1 MKEVRIFRQEKKRRK
16 FNVEY
21 VDLELVLW
29 SLASKDTTLPS
40 IPRRQI
46 VVQPTQLART
56 PLSTHL
62 ARTPSTVVDMAR
74 MPGLARSPN
83 FPGKDGGGDGG
94 SLRRGGRSSDD

>member
-56 PLSTHL
+56 PLVGTRHRACVSAL
-62 ARTPSTVVDMAR
+62 AALDTS
-74 MPGLARSPN
+74 SP
-83 FPGKDGGGDGG
+83 
-94 SLRRGGRSSDD
+94 